1 MAGSIIKLAVKG
13 FGKALKKKNPKLK
26 RNKKGELVTNRNYY
40 KGKRISNKPFTPD
53 KPLKDA
59 MGRRFVWEQTPRKGL
74 TGKKIYKD

>member
-1 MAGSIIKLAVKG
+1 MVGSIIKLAVKG
-13 FGKALKKKNPKLK
+13 FGKALKKK
-26 RNKKGELVTNRNYY
+26 KK
-40 KGKRISNKPFTPD
+40 KRISNKPFTPD